1 MALSLFTRCDEFSD
15 RFRSSLLMFVLLL
28 DSWPHFISFWKFSEI
43 FSRLLALIVLTL
55 DFDFVQ
61 MFSQSKQQTQKLWM
75 WRMEYL
81 HHEQRPLYFGEWF

>member
-1 MALSLFTRCDEFSD
+1 
-15 RFRSSLLMFVLLL
+15 MFVIHTA
-28 DSWPHFISFWKFSEI
+28 PHFRYFFMLWSGSDPSFSAE
-43 FSRLLALIVLTL
+43 
-55 DFDFVQ
+55 

>member
-1 MALSLFTRCDEFSD
+1 LNS
-15 RFRSSLLMFVLLL
+15 
-28 DSWPHFISFWKFSEI
+28 
-43 FSRLLALIVLTL
+43 
-55 DFDFVQ
+55 Q